1 MGTLRPCIFGG
12 RGVRW
17 RLAVRSCSRSWWMT
31 RHRQPRL
38 KVSVQSVKR
47 FKGNLKALFRRG
59 RGRSLS
65 ETIAQAMPVL
75 RGWIHYF
82 RLAETKG
89 VSSLSPQALSFLLR

>member
-1 MGTLRPCIFGG
+1 
-12 RGVRW
+12 
-17 RLAVRSCSRSWWMT
+17 MT

-38 KVSVQSVKR
+38 QVSAQSVER

-65 ETIAQAMPVL
+65 ENIAQAMAVL

-82 RLAETKG
+82 RPTETKG
-89 VSSLSPQALSFLLR
+89 VSSLSPQALSCLLR